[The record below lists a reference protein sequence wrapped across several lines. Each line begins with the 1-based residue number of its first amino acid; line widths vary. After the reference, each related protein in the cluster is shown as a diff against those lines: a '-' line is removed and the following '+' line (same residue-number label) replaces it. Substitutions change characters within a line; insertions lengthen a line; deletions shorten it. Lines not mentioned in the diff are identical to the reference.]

1 MNSMGDRRGCPCCS
15 FDIFLPECTKAPI
28 DDHIPNILASKQLP
42 EGNEDVPCSP
52 QEVFALLHALA
63 NKEEDDID
71 SQRQLLA
78 TLVVDTHGHAQLN
91 RERDEAY
98 AILPDGEIDGKSKP
112 LQLISLACAVEPSD
126 WQATLDYASS
136 STSILPGLGV
146 HPWYLAALS
155 EKKQWLADLESLL
168 LQHPNSLVAEIGLCK
183 MAVSQTTQSQSLGI
197 WFIQTS
203 FR

>member
-1 MNSMGDRRGCPCCS
+1 MNPMVDRRGCPCCS
-15 FDIFLPECTKAPI
+15 FDIFLPECREAPI
-28 DDHIPNILASKQLP
+28 GDHSPNIVASKELQ
-42 EGNEDVPCSP
+42 EGDEDVPCSP

-63 NKEEDDID
+63 NAGEDDRD
-71 SQRQLLA
+71 SQRHPLA

-98 AILPDGEIDGKSKP
+98 TIPDGENDGKSKP

-146 HPWYLAALS
+146 HPWYLAGLS

-168 LQHPNSLVAEIGLCK
+168 LHHPNSMVAEIGLCK
-183 MAVSQTTQSQSLGI
+183 KAVSQSQSPAI
-197 WFIQTS
+197 WFIQTL
-203 FR
+203 FG